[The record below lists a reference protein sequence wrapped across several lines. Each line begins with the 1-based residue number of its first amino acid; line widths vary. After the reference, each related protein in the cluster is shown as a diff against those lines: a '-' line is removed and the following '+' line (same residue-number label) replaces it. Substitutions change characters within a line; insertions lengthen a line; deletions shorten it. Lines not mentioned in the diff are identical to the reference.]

1 MNKRVIAA
9 VIERNGHFLVC
20 KRPAH
25 KHHGNL
31 WEFPGGKLEP
41 DESLPQAASRELKEE
56 LALKVTRVGDIKLS
70 VSDAESGFIIEFVEI
85 EAEGT
90 IELLEHAD
98 FVWATVHELLDLP
111 LAPSDRRFAEYLSG
125 LE

>member
-9 VIERNGHFLVC
+9 VIERDGRFLVC

-41 DESLPQAASRELKEE
+41 DESLPDAACRELKEE
-56 LALKVTRVGDIKLS
+56 LALTVTRVGDIKLS
-70 VSDAESGFIIEFVEI
+70 VSDAESGFTIEFVEV
-85 EAEGT
+85 EAQGT
-90 IELLEHAD
+90 VELLEHAE
-98 FVWATVHELLDLP
+98 FVWAIAHELLDLP
-111 LAPSDRRFAEYLSG
+111 LAPSDRRFAEFLSARC
-125 LE
+125 